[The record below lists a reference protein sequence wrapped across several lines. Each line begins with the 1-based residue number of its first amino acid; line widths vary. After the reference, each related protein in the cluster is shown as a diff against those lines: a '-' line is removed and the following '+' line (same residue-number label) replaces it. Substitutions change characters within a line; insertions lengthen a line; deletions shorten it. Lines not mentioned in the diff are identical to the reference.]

1 MRKLLSLFVTMRIAG
16 LLAILALFL
25 FVEWRFIHGN
35 LSNALNLLVQFF
47 VVGSVLLLPLF
58 WVLLA
63 ITLVSH
69 FGKRRIEKR
78 MEGPVTE
85 E

>member
-1 MRKLLSLFVTMRIAG
+1 MRNLLSLFITMRIAG
-16 LLAILALFL
+16 LLAIGALFL

-35 LSNALNLLVQFF
+35 LSNALNLLVQLF
-47 VVGSVLLLPLF
+47 VVGSVFLLPLF

-63 ITLVSH
+63 VTLVGH

-78 MEGPVTE
+78 VEEPVTE